1 MPHIKL
7 LAFAQA
13 RDVLGFSEQELEVAP
28 ADTAAVDETMDDA
41 QIEDEDEDE
50 N

>member
-1 MPHIKL
+1 VRAH
-7 LAFAQA
+7 
-13 RDVLGFSEQELEVAP
+13 
-28 ADTAAVDETMDDA
+28 AAVDETMDDA